1 MARDDGGAAGTV
13 VVAFVLGAI
22 TGAAV
27 ALLLAPAS
35 GEETRRIL
43 SEKAKEGREKATD
56 AARQGREFLNRQ
68 RDTLSTAIDRGREA
82 YNQAR
87 KPRRRGD
94 RGQSVNLSET
104 FLGVIAVATLLM
116 ALIQVGAIVAMLRV
130 ARQAQQTLADGPAGR
145 ASAHRQGPRR
155 SPTKHR
161 GPQRSRRPR
170 RRRSIG

>member
-1 MARDDGGAAGTV
+1 MTRDDGGAAGTMI
-13 VVAFVLGAI
+13 VAFVLGAL

-43 SEKAKEGREKATD
+43 GDKAREGRDKAAD

-87 KPRRRGD
+87 TGPHPGPVGGD
-94 RGQSVNLSET
+94 DL
-104 FLGVIAVATLLM
+104 
-116 ALIQVGAIVAMLRV
+116 
-130 ARQAQQTLADGPAGR
+130 
-145 ASAHRQGPRR
+145 
-155 SPTKHR
+155 
-161 GPQRSRRPR
+161 
-170 RRRSIG
+170 